1 MYPVSKDTST
11 DSFLPTVNV
20 GENQGAGMDISS
32 VTSSVTGAWD
42 KRRWSLRDGAG
53 WLVSKA
59 LAMSQSIRG
68 TVLLKDGRAG
78 VRMAGL
84 K

>member
-20 GENQGAGMDISS
+20 GENQGAGMDLRQTARHQQCNCDRSLGQMEMES
-32 VTSSVTGAWD
+32 QG
-42 KRRWSLRDGAG
+42 WSRLG

-59 LAMSQSIRG
+59 LAMSQSI
-68 TVLLKDGRAG
+68 
-78 VRMAGL
+78 
-84 K
+84 